1 MRRRQTRDRVKK
13 LARARI
19 NRLWGFA
26 SQNASERPDLARRSM
41 VSAKK
46 IARKGS
52 IRMSQEMV
60 KGVCKECGTVYV
72 SGKNCRV
79 RMRNN
84 RSKHLTVTC
93 LKCGTARRFYV
104 RRQA

>member
-1 MRRRQTRDRVKK
+1 MCLALRRRQTRDRVKK
-13 LARARI
+13 
-19 NRLWGFA
+19 
-26 SQNASERPDLARRSM
+26 RSM
-41 VSAKK
+41 ASAKK

-52 IRMSQEMV
+52 IRLSQEMV

-84 RSKHLTVTC
+84 RAKHLTVTC

>member
-1 MRRRQTRDRVKK
+1 MRRRQTRNRVKK

-26 SQNASERPDLARRSM
+26 TQNASDRPDLARRSM
-41 VSAKK
+41 ASAKK

-52 IRMSQEMV
+52 IRLSQEMV
-60 KGVCKECGTVYV
+60 KGVC
-72 SGKNCRV
+72 NCRV